1 MSYSFAVTESETFTV
16 SHARHIACKVSS
28 DLLRLQRLYG
38 GPSDEMIDAYEE
50 ELIALLKYDYLDT
63 VTYGFKRNGAW
74 VIAVRYRAVRGDLIA
89 DDDPGRIRPR
99 TDISGARF
107 WSYLTY
113 NSRWW
118 GLSKEERNAFKDSLP
133 FQRANGYEPGV
144 ENGYWEEDRSYSA
157 GGRGLSRST
166 LRRW

>member
-16 SHARHIACKVSS
+16 SHARHIACKVST

-38 GPSDEMIDAYEE
+38 EPSDEIIDAFEA
-50 ELIALLKYDYLDT
+50 ELIEFLKHDYLHT

-74 VIAVRYRAVRGDLIA
+74 VVAVRYRAVSGDLIA
-89 DDDPGRIRPR
+89 DDDPGRVHPGV
-99 TDISGARF
+99 DITGARF
-107 WSYLTY
+107 SSYLVY
-113 NSRWW
+113 NWRWSQ
-118 GLSKEERNAFKDSLP
+118 LSQLEQDAFEATLP
-133 FQRANGYEPGV
+133 FKRTDAPEPGV
-144 ENGYWEEDRSYSA
+144 EGGYWEEDRSYSA